1 MSNRGLNSETTN
13 LYVWRKDSKAGFYS
27 RVLIFR
33 LSSRIHTHT
42 HKPLSCQ
49 LSHQVMLWYRFP
61 HFSSAS
67 SIIKNTH
74 THTHHLLILTYHVI
88 SFLKPKAKQGW
99 EVRCLIALIH
109 VYNGCGRK
117 YISREGTHLTH
128 ISLKLWIYMVI
139 QQYTH
144 SMTIMCAHL
153 FFKKPHIRTNILLFR
168 VCSFPNSIL
177 PALVHSYFLYC
188 HWMKL

>member
-1 MSNRGLNSETTN
+1 MRLQTCVCGEKIARL
-13 LYVWRKDSKAGFYS
+13 GFTAE
-27 RVLIFR
+27 
-33 LSSRIHTHT
+33 SSFSVFHHEYTHTHT
-42 HKPLSCQ
+42 NHCHVSSLIRLCYDTDFHTSVQ
-49 LSHQVMLWYRFP
+49 LHPSL
-61 HFSSAS
+61 
-67 SIIKNTH
+67 KTH